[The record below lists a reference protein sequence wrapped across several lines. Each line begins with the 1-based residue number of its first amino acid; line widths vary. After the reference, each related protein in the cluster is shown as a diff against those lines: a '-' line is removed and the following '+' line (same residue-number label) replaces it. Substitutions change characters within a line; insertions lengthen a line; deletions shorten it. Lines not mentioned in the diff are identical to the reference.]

1 MYTCPHS
8 ATICLYALCGKRY
21 RHKEVPSPL
30 RVGEAGTYNRG
41 HIIVPTEQVWKDGN
55 AAHADTSMSRPL
67 NRGPAISS
75 TPLLD
80 IQVFRPGSVLA
91 LSILLLPALAA
102 LVGAVFFIL
111 MDGRIPEWLPFLALL
126 WIPCA
131 PIFWLAMQ
139 SVRTN
144 AVGVA
149 AGRPWSSWVEIP
161 WTFIERVEQFG
172 PLITI
177 TGSNA
182 RRITFAPMLL
192 SDGQRLKRSLLLR
205 LPSQVLIGKLSRD
218 QQRVLRSGFFMP
230 DAGLSGTLHTH
241 PHRRWRIL
249 FGGVAL
255 VLAGLAVLV
264 TMTLPLALSIPLAL
278 LCVVG
283 MLAASMAMG
292 WLLQELLVNEKGMS
306 LSSPITRQS
315 YDMSWSEVD
324 IIEHS
329 PYQFMLR
336 LRGAR
341 RMLCAGPPLLPAG
354 DRDIMQAFL
363 REYCLNNGVP
373 FVARGWFM

>member
-1 MYTCPHS
+1 MP
-8 ATICLYALCGKRY
+8 
-21 RHKEVPSPL
+21 
-30 RVGEAGTYNRG
+30 
-41 HIIVPTEQVWKDGN
+41 
-55 AAHADTSMSRPL
+55 DTSSSRPL
-67 NRGPAISS
+67 NRGPAITS

-91 LSILLLPALAA
+91 LSVLLLPVLVA
-102 LVGAVFFIL
+102 LVGAVVFIL
-111 MDGRIPEWLPFLALL
+111 LNGRVPEWLPFLALL
-126 WIPCA
+126 WVPCV
-131 PIFWLAMQ
+131 PILWLAMQ

-161 WTFIERVEQFG
+161 WALIERVDQFG
-172 PLITI
+172 PLITV

-182 RRITFAPMLL
+182 KRMTFAPILL
-192 SDGQRLKRSLLLR
+192 RDGLRLKRSLLLR
-205 LPSQVLIGKLSRD
+205 LPSQVLIGKLSRE
-218 QQRVLRSGFFMP
+218 QQRVLVSGFFMP

-241 PHRRWRIL
+241 PHSRWRIF
-249 FGGVAL
+249 FGGIALLMVGVA
-255 VLAGLAVLV
+255 VVV
-264 TMTLPLALSIPLAL
+264 VMTLPLTFSIPLAL
-278 LCVVG
+278 VCVLVALG
-283 MLAASMAMG
+283 AGIAMS
-292 WLLQELLVNEKGMS
+292 WLFQELLVNEKGMS
-306 LSSPITRQS
+306 ISSPITRQF
-315 YDMSWSEVD
+315 YDMSWSEVE

-329 PYQFMLR
+329 PYQFVLR